1 MKERKERRK
10 FAVWLITAVSEV
22 LIHSMDQINSV
33 NQHIELITFSQKK
46 RISLSFN
53 KVIKHLS
60 YARDCARY

>member
-22 LIHSMDQINSV
+22 LIHSMDQKNSV

-53 KVIKHLS
+53 K
-60 YARDCARY
+60 